1 MHCLCEK
8 LSCKAATE
16 SQIVVMQGEF
26 PSGIS
31 AGGRARLQR
40 RKPQRGLR
48 SVVLRT
54 RPTLSLRQPA
64 ARPTSPRMRRGSHR
78 CRLVTA
84 CARVSAREGG

>member
-26 PSGIS
+26 RSGIS

-64 ARPTSPRMRRGSHR
+64 ARPTSPGIIDSPPPP
-78 CRLVTA
+78 LVLSGPAASLTPY
-84 CARVSAREGG
+84 